1 VLRALVGV
9 LFLGHASHK
18 FFGSS
23 HPVMGFAGGMGPRG
37 TADYMESKGLR
48 PGLANVVVAGLA
60 ELVSG
65 ALLVMGFLTPLAG
78 ALMFAVLTVALVLE
92 HLPNGMWESN
102 GGIEYPLLLIGG
114 LFALVCT
121 GPGAWSV
128 AHLTG
133 IDPSGWRWGVVT
145 LALGLAGSVAAI
157 ALGRLAARRDRPAQT
172 TSVV

>member
-1 VLRALVGV
+1 
-9 LFLGHASHK
+9 
-18 FFGSS
+18 
-23 HPVMGFAGGMGPRG
+23 AGGMGPRG
-37 TADYMESKGLR
+37 TADYMESKGLH

-65 ALLVMGFLTPLAG
+65 VLLVMGFLTPLAG
-78 ALMFAVLTVALVLE
+78 VLMFAVITVALVVE

-102 GGIEYPLLLIGG
+102 GGVEYPLLLLGS

-128 AHLTG
+128 AHAAG
-133 IDPSGWRWGVVT
+133 VEPSGWRWGVVT
-145 LALGLAGSVAAI
+145 FALGLAGSAAAI
-157 ALGRLAARRDRPAQT
+157 ALGRLAARRGRSAGS